1 MVNPPAVVSLK
12 TIVSST
18 TTVVSLDGGA
28 AGLVVRTPHEKNSWK
43 NVEKDSSYPARH
55 RVRARKETEEIRRRK
70 LKYARVHDV
79 EERKLFCKLNTDR
92 QARHRVS
99 ARCAKVSIRDRDR
112 QHDRQNVHQKRE
124 EQVPL

>member
-43 NVEKDSSYPARH
+43 NVEEDSSYPARH
-55 RVRARKETEEIRRRK
+55 RVR
-70 LKYARVHDV
+70 
-79 EERKLFCKLNTDR
+79 
-92 QARHRVS
+92 